1 MKDKKDK
8 NKEKTET
15 EIIKAES
22 AGEAEAEERSEEIA
36 EKAVE
41 QKRDSDRLG
50 TEPVHPLLLKMSA
63 PLAVSM
69 FVMALYNI
77 VDSIYLGHFSTDALT
92 AVSYCFPFQNL
103 NVAFGVGTAVGMS
116 ALLSR
121 YLGAK
126 QYDKADK
133 VAHNGFILAAIN
145 YTIFFVIGCFAEPI
159 MGVLT
164 SENTNAQILSDGAI
178 YLRITQWLSIAP
190 MVQSMF
196 ERLLQGTGK
205 TNYIFY
211 MQLTGTL
218 FNAVVDPILIFGLLG
233 LPAMGAKGAALAT
246 VFGQILGCV
255 LGIIFNRKFNKE
267 IELSIHK
274 LRPHWQ
280 TMKDIYKI
288 AIPSIV
294 LQSVGAVMTFSL
306 NKILSQFSDLA
317 VATFGVYFKL
327 QSFVFMPLFGM
338 NSASVPIIAYNYGAD
353 RRDRL
358 EKTMSLGV
366 RYGIGIMSVGTIIFW
381 LFPEQLME
389 LFSAPPEMISMG
401 VVALHII
408 SLNFPFAGY
417 AIMRGA
423 CFQALGK
430 SIYSMNISLVRQ
442 LLIIIPCAYAFA
454 RIGGVDM
461 VWWAFPCAE
470 IAGVTMS
477 MYYTMRIRKT
487 IINKMTPRNP
497 DGSVKVSILEG

>member
-1 MKDKKDK
+1 MEEIKDKEIE
-8 NKEKTET
+8 NK
-15 EIIKAES
+15 
-22 AGEAEAEERSEEIA
+22 SEGA
-36 EKAVE
+36 P

-77 VDSIYLGHFSTDALT
+77 VDSIYLGHYSTDSLT

-103 NVAFGVGTAVGMS
+103 NIAFGIGTAVGMS

-121 YLGAK
+121 YLGAR

-133 VAHNGFILAAIN
+133 VAHNGFILAGIN
-145 YTIFFVIGCFAEPI
+145 YLIFFVIGCFAAPI
-159 MGVLT
+159 MEVVTGANT
-164 SENTNAQILSDGAI
+164 SAQILSEGEA

-190 MVQSMF
+190 MIQSMF

-211 MQLTGTL
+211 MQVSSTI
-218 FNAVVDPILIFGLLG
+218 FNAVVDPILIFGFFG

-246 VFGQILGCV
+246 VFGQILGCI
-255 LGIIFNRKFNKE
+255 LGYTFNRKFNRE
-267 IELSIHK
+267 ISLSVRK
-274 LRPHWQ
+274 LRPDLR
-280 TMKDIYKI
+280 TMKDIYRI
-288 AIPSIV
+288 GIPSII
-294 LQSVGAVMTFSL
+294 LQSVGSVMTFSL
-306 NKILSQFSDLA
+306 NKILAMFSDLA
-317 VATFGVYFKL
+317 VTTFGVYFKL
-327 QSFVFMPLFGM
+327 QSFAFMPLFGM

-358 EKTMSLGV
+358 EKTMSIGV
-366 RYGIGIMSVGTIIFW
+366 RYGIGLMSIGTLIFW
-381 LFPEQLME
+381 LFPKELMA
-389 LFSAPPEMISMG
+389 LFDSPPEMVAMG

-423 CFQALGK
+423 AFQALGK
-430 SIYSMNISLVRQ
+430 SVYSMNISLVRQ
-442 LLIIIPCAYAFA
+442 LLIIIPCAYIFA
-454 RIGGVDM
+454 KIGGVNM

-470 IAGVTMS
+470 VAGVTMS
-477 MYYTMRIRKT
+477 ILYTRRIRRT
-487 IINKMTPRNP
+487 IINKMTPRDADGNP
-497 DGSVKVSILEG
+497 IKPAGAQ